1 MAKYFLGSIGDAEAY
16 RVTTSL
22 SGETTMDLVFTSKT
36 LTDSAVN
43 ISVNKEQIIDSYNG
57 APAGV
62 FYHSPNVNITLSDI
76 LWNPKFVEASL
87 GAKFSKLCEAGNI
100 ESHSVTMTSNSNGEI
115 VFNSAPYPVAL
126 GIPGIDNSSVYLINI
141 KRVSD
146 SEWFELPSEDYNPL
160 NHTISNLDLSTTY
173 CIKYQT
179 VSNQSSILTVTANI
193 VPEELFLVITTPVF
207 MAECSGIDGTVH
219 NNPGQKMDFNV
230 SSGKMV
236 GKIVYEVPRWA
247 LDGDLSFS
255 FSPSSTSGM
264 HLAGTVLESIENEEE
279 PVFMRLREFITPRVW
294 YDGLIEILTDSP
306 LTLSDT
312 PSVMGLYA
320 DGSYCDIDF
329 SVNNITLVFEAD
341 IDSQNPPENPLV
353 NDPNGIY
360 RCDNVDYNVSGRF
373 ISGEGTVIVKPA
385 IVWKDE
391 NGIETLIILD
401 TISSSYEIIH
411 EEEEE

>member
-76 LWNPKFVEASL
+76 LWNPKFVEVAL
-87 GAKFSKLCEAGNI
+87 GGKFSKLCEVGNF
-100 ESHSVTMTSNSNGEI
+100 ESYTVELKSDSGGLIDLERQNV
-115 VFNSAPYPVAL
+115 PYPEAIK
-126 GIPGIDNSSVYLINI
+126 IPSYDSNNVYLITVKTQGTDDWYTIGN
-141 KRVSD
+141 
-146 SEWFELPSEDYNPL
+146 EDYD
-160 NHTISNLDLSTTY
+160 HRDHVITNLLPNTNY
-173 CIKYQT
+173 CIKYQIA
-179 VSNQSSILTVTANI
+179 SNQTSLFSVMANI

-264 HLAGTVLESIENEEE
+264 HLTGTVLESIENEEE

-294 YDGLIEILTDSP
+294 YEGLVEIFTTDEYLEENTSP
-306 LTLSDT
+306 TIYG
-312 PSVMGLYA
+312 VYA
-320 DGSYCDIDF
+320 DGTCVKIEYSA
-329 SVNNITLVFEAD
+329 NNIMFVFEVAETHDGTLTSAPED
-341 IDSQNPPENPLV
+341 IFT
-353 NDPNGIY
+353 
-360 RCDNVDYNVSGRF
+360 CDGVDYNVTGKFGFS
-373 ISGEGTVIVKPA
+373 SAEVMGEIYIKPA

-391 NGIETLIILD
+391 NSVETLVILD
-401 TISSSYEIIH
+401 KILCTLNTENF
-411 EEEEE
+411 